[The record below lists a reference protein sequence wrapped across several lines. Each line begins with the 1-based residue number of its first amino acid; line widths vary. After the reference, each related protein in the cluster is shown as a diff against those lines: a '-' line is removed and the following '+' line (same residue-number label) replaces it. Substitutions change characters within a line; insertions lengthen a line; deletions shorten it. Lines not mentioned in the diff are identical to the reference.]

1 MCKLKKLRNLHKTM
15 KKIKVLKK
23 VHQQKIS
30 AEKAYDKLYNPIY
43 QLPRAHFIKFKIKIK
58 KKGWGI
64 NMLLGILFL
73 LPVGMWF
80 VRWVVKKAYLK
91 SNSIPIPFDEL
102 MSYVETK
109 GLNIEILNDEFYM
122 KSKNF

>member
-1 MCKLKKLRNLHKTM
+1 MCKLKKLRNLRESM

-43 QLPRAHFIKFKIKIK
+43 QLPRAHFIKLKIKTK

-64 NMLLGILFL
+64 NMLLGILFM
-73 LPVGMWF
+73 LPIGICF
-80 VRWVVKKAYLK
+80 VRWMVKKAYKK
-91 SNSIPIPFDEL
+91 SNQIPIPFDEL
-102 MSYVETK
+102 MSYIETK
-109 GLNIEILNDEFYM
+109 GLNIEIMNDEFYM
-122 KSKNF
+122 KARNF